1 MERYLLITMHL
12 DPAHVQDVVDAY
24 REHSRVAAATEP
36 GLVRFDVHQDEA
48 DPTRLVLYE
57 AYASD
62 AAHAAHVAGD
72 SHQRA
77 RGLVDSLIEQGKAR
91 RKSLACAPCS
101 RTPGAP
107 VTAG

>member
-24 REHSRVAAATEP
+24 RDTAASPATEP

-62 AAHAAHVAGD
+62 APTPPTW
-72 SHQRA
+72 RA
-77 RGLVDSLIEQGKAR
+77 TPPARPRPGHSLIEQGKAR
-91 RKSLACAPCS
+91 RESLAL
-101 RTPGAP
+101 RP
-107 VTAG
+107 VFAHPSGRR

>member
-24 REHSRVAAATEP
+24 REHGRVAAATEP

-48 DPTRLVLYE
+48 DPTRIVLYE

-62 AAHAAHVAGD
+62 AAHAAHVAGN

-77 RGLVDSLIEQGKAR
+77 RGLGNSLIEQGKAR
-91 RKSLACAPCS
+91 RESLAL
-101 RTPGAP
+101 RP
-107 VTAG
+107 VFAHPSGRR